1 MKDFMSDLAGAA
13 IFAGAVIVPV
23 ALYFGGWL

>member
-1 MKDFMSDLAGAA
+1 MNKFVNDLIGAV
-13 IFAGAVIVPV
+13 IFASAVIVPV

>member
-1 MKDFMSDLAGAA
+1 MKNFISDLVGAA
-13 IFAGAVIVPV
+13 IFASAVIIPV